1 MYAAWELLVEASNEF
16 DSDLFRYDLV
26 DITKEILR
34 FKFGDVYTQLMLA
47 YNQSDLYGVGY
58 VRREKKTSFFS
69 YLK

>member
-1 MYAAWELLVEASNEF
+1 LYAAWELLVEASNEF

-34 FKFGDVYTQLMLA
+34 FKFGDIYTQLMLA
-47 YNQSDLYGVGY
+47 YNQSDLYGVRY
-58 VRREKKTSFFS
+58 VRRKKNFFFS